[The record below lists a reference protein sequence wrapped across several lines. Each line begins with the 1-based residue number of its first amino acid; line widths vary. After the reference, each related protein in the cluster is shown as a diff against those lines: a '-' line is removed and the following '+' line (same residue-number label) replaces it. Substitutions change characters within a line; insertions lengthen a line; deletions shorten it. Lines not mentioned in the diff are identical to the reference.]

1 MMRLRQYV
9 PGSLRSLRR
18 SVLDRLG
25 RRWETGDT
33 SYDPY
38 DRAALQTRADE
49 MFLCRQGEHPA
60 GTIDRS
66 RLLLEII
73 EAWFPTPT
81 LEAAYF
87 ANLDLMLRGREK
99 LDRPGR
105 LVLGLGSGRSGSTT
119 LAALLATVER
129 SCCTHENPPL
139 IFWTPDQAQTEFH
152 IRRFRLLCEYYSLI
166 ADVSHWWLS
175 VLDTFFQH
183 FPDSRAVGLVRDT
196 DECAKSFMRVKGYG
210 RGSLNHW
217 VSHGNGIW
225 AASSWDPVYPSYTV
239 PAYARDAVDCAK
251 LDLIRRY
258 VGEYNDRLVAVV
270 ERLPDRILLLRTEE
284 LNRPATQKR
293 IFEFAGVQ
301 GRIVKLNLNVRD
313 FSEGR
318 HNDFRF

>member
-1 MMRLRQYV
+1 MRLRQYV
-9 PGSLRSLRR
+9 PGPLRSLRR
-18 SVLDRLG
+18 RVLERLRTRLDPG
-25 RRWETGDT
+25 VT
-33 SYDPY
+33 SYNPY

-49 MFLCRQGEHPA
+49 MFHCRESEPPP

-73 EAWFPTPT
+73 EAWYPTPT

-87 ANLDLMLRGREK
+87 DNLDLLLRGRTK
-99 LDRPGR
+99 LSCPGQ
-105 LVLGLGSGRSGSTT
+105 LVLGLGTGRSGSTT
-119 LAALLATVER
+119 LAALLATADR
-129 SCCTHENPPL
+129 ACCTHENPPL
-139 IFWTPDQAQTEFH
+139 IFWKPDQAQTEFH
-152 IRRFRLLCEYYSLI
+152 IRRFRLLCEYYSLV
-166 ADVSHWWLS
+166 ADVSHWWLN

-183 FPDSRAVGLVRDT
+183 FPNSRAVGLVRDI

-225 AASSWDPVYPSYTV
+225 VTSSWDPAYPSYPV
-239 PAYARDAVDCAK
+239 PAYAQDAVDRAK
-251 LDLIRRY
+251 FDLIRRY
-258 VGEYNDRLVAVV
+258 IGEYNDRLAAAAQ
-270 ERLPDRILLLRTEE
+270 RLPDRVLLLRTEE

-301 GRIVKLNLNVRD
+301 GRTVKLKLNVRD

-318 HNDFRF
+318 HADFRL